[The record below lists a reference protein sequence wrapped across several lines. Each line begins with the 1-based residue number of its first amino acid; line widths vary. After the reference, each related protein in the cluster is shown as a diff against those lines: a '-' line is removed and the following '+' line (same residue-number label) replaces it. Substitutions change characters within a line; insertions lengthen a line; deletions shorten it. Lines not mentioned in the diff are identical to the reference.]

1 MRVAIA
7 AQGGSPAHRG
17 AGRAASRANRTVAGY
32 LANGLLRGCHGAG
45 HPAYHPGT
53 EEGTGP
59 DQSWPGRPAS
69 VVPTLR
75 IAAMKLFRRILRIA
89 LWLLAALVAGSLLSL
104 YAYGRFAE
112 RARGEEGHALAPV
125 AGQTAIDRW
134 VEPLLAAHP
143 ERNGLALQMDN
154 VDAFAARAL
163 SARAAGRSLDL
174 MYYLWHDDL
183 SGRLLLAEALAAAD
197 RGVRVR
203 LLLDDINAHD
213 KDATLRIADDH
224 PNVEVRMFNP
234 SRNRGTGI
242 RRAAELL
249 TRAISLNRRMHNKAW
264 IADNRIA
271 LVGGRNIGDEYFDA
285 AAAVNFLDADLALVG
300 PAVAQT
306 SAIFDRF
313 WNSEMVIPI
322 AALAKRPG
330 RDLDDLRAR
339 LAHAAAS
346 DGGRAYLDHVA
357 RSHGVDDALKGEGGV
372 CWSGEVAV
380 VSDPAD
386 KATDS
391 DPAGWLITP
400 VVAAIDKVHADL
412 RLMSPYFVPGEEGL
426 AWLLRLRERGARIAV
441 ATNSL
446 AATDVVAVHGG
457 YAPYRH
463 ALLRAGVELYELMA
477 TGPVDAGVF
486 GSSGASLHTKAFTVD
501 DALGFVGSLN
511 FDPRSINLNTE
522 MGVLFACPDLVVA
535 LQAAFD
541 AKTGADTSYRLW
553 LDGEALRWED
563 RRSQP
568 PRQWTREPE
577 ASAWR
582 RGLARLAAWLP
593 IESQL

>member
-1 MRVAIA
+1 MDQAPSTA
-7 AQGGSPAHRG
+7 PAPPTPPPPAPPR
-17 AGRAASRANRTVAGY
+17 S
-32 LANGLLRGCHGAG
+32 LL
-45 HPAYHPGT
+45 
-53 EEGTGP
+53 
-59 DQSWPGRPAS
+59 
-69 VVPTLR
+69 
-75 IAAMKLFRRILRIA
+75 RRILRFA
-89 LWLLAALVAGSLLSL
+89 AWLLVALVAGSLLSL
-104 YAYGRFAE
+104 YLYGRFAE
-112 RARGEEGHALAPV
+112 RARGPEGHALPPV

-134 VEPLLAAHP
+134 VEPLLAAQG
-143 ERNGLALQMDN
+143 ERSGLALQMDN

-183 SGRLLLAEALAAAD
+183 SGRLLLAEVLAAAD

-213 KDATLRIADDH
+213 KDAVLRVADGH
-224 PNVEVRMFNP
+224 PLIEVRMFNP
-234 SRNRGTGI
+234 SRNRGSGI
-242 RRAAELL
+242 RRAVELL

-271 LVGGRNIGDEYFDA
+271 LVGGRNVGDEYFDA
-285 AAAVNFLDADLALVG
+285 AAGMNFLDADLALVG
-300 PAVAQT
+300 PVVADT

-313 WNSEMVIPI
+313 WNSEMVIPLV
-322 AALAKRPG
+322 ALAKRPG

-346 DGGRAYLDHVA
+346 DGGRAFLDHVA
-357 RSHGVDDALKGEGGV
+357 RSNGVDDALQGTGGV
-372 CWSGEVAV
+372 CWSDQVAV
-380 VSDPAD
+380 ISDPAD
-386 KATDS
+386 KATDN

-400 VVAAIDKVHADL
+400 VVAAIERVQHDL
-412 RLMSPYFVPGEEGL
+412 RLMSPYFVPGEDGL

-457 YAPYRH
+457 YAPYRP
-463 ALLRAGVELYELMA
+463 ALLRAGIELYELMA

-501 DALGFVGSLN
+501 NALGFVGSLN

-522 MGVLFACPDLVVA
+522 MGVLFACPDLVAA
-535 LQAAFD
+535 LQRAFD
-541 AKTGADTSYRLW
+541 GKIDAEASYRLW

-582 RGLARLAAWLP
+582 RGLARVVSWLP